1 MIPLNFAE
9 VGKECVIKKIGG
21 SPEVKKH
28 LENLGFSIGGSATL
42 INTVGGNVIVKVKL
56 RTEVLSVP
64 DSYENIE
71 RCKSRRNSSCFKTY
85 GRGCCQAQNYGYGCD
100 KGHNYFRQKSCSAW

>member
-42 INTVGGNVIVKVKL
+42 INTVGGNVIVKVKESRVAL
-56 RTEVLSVP
+56 
-64 DSYENIE
+64 DSKLANKIMI
-71 RCKSRRNSSCFKTY
+71 
-85 GRGCCQAQNYGYGCD
+85 
-100 KGHNYFRQKSCSAW
+100 

>member
-9 VGKECVIKKIGG
+9 VGKECVIKKNGG

-42 INTVGGNVIVKVKL
+42 INTVGGNVIVKVKESRVAL
-56 RTEVLSVP
+56 
-64 DSYENIE
+64 DSKMANKIMI
-71 RCKSRRNSSCFKTY
+71 
-85 GRGCCQAQNYGYGCD
+85 
-100 KGHNYFRQKSCSAW
+100 

>member
-1 MIPLNFAE
+1 MIPLNFAV

-42 INTVGGNVIVKVKL
+42 INTVGGNVIVKVKESRVAL
-56 RTEVLSVP
+56 
-64 DSYENIE
+64 DSKMANKIMI
-71 RCKSRRNSSCFKTY
+71 
-85 GRGCCQAQNYGYGCD
+85 
-100 KGHNYFRQKSCSAW
+100 

>member
-9 VGKECVIKKIGG
+9 IGKECVIRKIGG

-42 INTVGGNVIVKVKL
+42 INTVGGNVIVKVKESRVAL
-56 RTEVLSVP
+56 
-64 DSYENIE
+64 DSKMANKIMI
-71 RCKSRRNSSCFKTY
+71 
-85 GRGCCQAQNYGYGCD
+85 
-100 KGHNYFRQKSCSAW
+100 